1 MRPNNLQSQVRE
13 QRGALSPTSP
23 TPKPK
28 ATNLFAFIYTAMH
41 PPSIFLATQKR
52 STSKNK

>member
-1 MRPNNLQSQVRE
+1 MRANNLQSQVRE

-28 ATNLFAFIYTAMH
+28 ATNLFDFIYTAMH